1 MTDRKQRIPGK
12 IAEEI
17 GVQIVSGKLAP
28 GALLDGEVSASG
40 QRRVSRSAYRE
51 AVRILV
57 AKGLVESRPKSGTRV
72 SPLAAWH
79 LLDPD
84 VLSWLFAK
92 SPPRDLLDN
101 LFELRRLIE
110 PQVAALAAERR
121 SLKQMN
127 ELGQAL
133 EVMSA
138 ETLHTPAGRTAD
150 QAFHAI
156 LLAASGNPFL
166 ASLAGSVT
174 AAVAWSTIFKHRSSE
189 GLKRD
194 YMPEHIKVYE
204 AVASRDGAAARAAM
218 TELIELALS
227 DTTKALRERKPKKR

>member
-17 GVQIVSGKLAP
+17 GAQIVSGKLAP

-40 QRRVSRSAYRE
+40 ARRVSRSAYRE
-51 AVRILV
+51 AIRILV

-72 SPLAAWH
+72 SPMSAWH

-84 VLSWLFAK
+84 VLSWLFAR

-121 SLKQMN
+121 SLRQMN
-127 ELGQAL
+127 ELGKAL

-138 ETLHTPAGRTAD
+138 ETLHTPEGRAAD

-156 LLAASGNPFL
+156 LLGASGNPFL

-174 AAVAWSTIFKHRSSE
+174 AAVAWSTIFKHRTE

-204 AVASRDGAAARAAM
+204 AIAARDGSAARAAM

-227 DTTKALRERKPKKR
+227 DTTKALNERKPKKR